1 MSSES
6 TPPEV
11 PAAEV
16 ASPAIESTTPPADAD
31 EQQAAAEEHT
41 YGYDDLDDLD
51 LPPFRI
57 HPLKMGD
64 RLSAGNLQIPA
75 GLMHSQKRFS
85 LDSKVSNFCSSR
97 SRSRSPSWRSTKDRG
112 TITTQDGN
120 SSLSSLEENFDS
132 DLLYDKL
139 GFVDYDKDSKN
150 KQYLQHSHSY
160 TFGDNTSRPINLT
173 PVSERMSED
182 TLEDVHAFSDLSANT
197 NTRASSSV
205 GTGGSTSVGGEV
217 SSHILAPLD
226 EGDEDLESSDDENEN
241 EGHIIVTNLENITL
255 QQSESVEDDG
265 AKTPKTDSPSVP
277 TA

>member
-1 MSSES
+1 MSES
-6 TPPEV
+6 APPEV

-16 ASPAIESTTPPADAD
+16 AATDATCVDESTTPP
-31 EQQAAAEEHT
+31 QAAEEDDT
-41 YGYDDLDDLD
+41 YGYGHLDDLD
-51 LPPFRI
+51 LQPFRI
-57 HPLKMGD
+57 HPLKVGD
-64 RLSAGNLQIPA
+64 RLSAGNLQIPI
-75 GLMHSQKRFS
+75 GLLHAQKRFS
-85 LDSKVSNFCSSR
+85 LDSKVSNFSSR
-97 SRSRSPSWRSTKDRG
+97 SRSRSPSLRSAKDRA

-120 SSLSSLEENFDS
+120 SSLSSLEEFVDS
-132 DLLYDKL
+132 DILYDKL

-217 SSHILAPLD
+217 SSHILEPLD
-226 EGDEDLESSDDENEN
+226 EGDEDLESSDDENE
-241 EGHIIVTNLENITL
+241 GHIIVTNLENISL

-265 AKTPKTDSPSVP
+265 AKTPKTDTPSVP
-277 TA
+277 MA